1 MHIGVIGLGAMGEN
15 LILNLEEKGFAVSI
29 FNRTSSKTRG
39 FHTKHCT
46 KNIRD
51 FYDIESF
58 VTSLESP
65 KIILLM
71 VTAGPPVDKVLE
83 SLLPHLT
90 PEDIV
95 MDGGNSF
102 FEDTERRSA
111 QYEGKFRFLGC
122 GISGGEEGARH
133 GPSIMVGGDPDAW
146 KIVEEILVKIAACA
160 GDKSCCAYFGPGGA
174 GHFIK
179 MVHNGIEY
187 CEMEVLA
194 EAYMLLKMSGLA
206 NMDIGK
212 VLASWLENR
221 FLRGY
226 LLEIASEIL
235 RRDDNIVDSIE
246 DRATQKGTGL
256 QCVVTG
262 MHCGVPLTS
271 MADAVFARIIS
282 SRKELR
288 NAFSSR
294 VKVKRRGG
302 DSLCLGDLEKSVI
315 MAKSVAYVQG
325 FNLLA
330 EFSAQRGWDIDLRSV
345 CDVWKNGCILRSD
358 FLNVMEKMVCETG
371 GSFELSAPF
380 AMIYNEN
387 YEALKR
393 MTMLGAELEIPVSAL
408 SSSLFYINGIKTARG
423 GGNLIQAMR
432 DRFGGHTVKLLGKEE
447 NVHIEWSS

>member
-1 MHIGVIGLGAMGEN
+1 MHIGVIGLGLMGEN
-15 LILNLEEKGFAVSI
+15 LILNLEEKGYAVSI
-29 FNRTSSKTRG
+29 FNRTSSKTRN

-71 VTAGPPVDKVLE
+71 VTAGTPVDKVLE
-83 SLLPHLT
+83 SLLTHLT
-90 PEDIV
+90 PEDVV

-111 QYEGKFRFLGC
+111 QYKGKFRFLGC

-146 KIVEEILVKIAACA
+146 KSVEEILVKIAARA

-194 EAYMLLKMSGLA
+194 EVYMLLKMGGLG
-206 NMDIGK
+206 NKDIGK
-212 VLASWLENR
+212 VFASWQENR

-226 LLEIASEIL
+226 LVEIASEIL
-235 RRDDNIVDSIE
+235 KRDDNIIDTIE

-256 QCVVTG
+256 QCVAVG
-262 MHCGVPLTS
+262 MNCGVPLTS

-282 SRKELR
+282 SRKEVR
-288 NAFSSR
+288 DAFSSR
-294 VKVKRRGG
+294 IKVKRKGG
-302 DSLCLGDLEKSVI
+302 NSFCLGDLEKSAI
-315 MAKSVAYVQG
+315 MAKCVAYVQG
-325 FNLLA
+325 FNMIA

-358 FLNVMEKMVCETG
+358 FLNVVEKMVCER
-371 GSFELSAPF
+371 GSCFELSAPF

-393 MTMLGAELEIPVSAL
+393 MTMLGVEHEVPVSAL
-408 SSSLFYINGIKTARG
+408 SSSLFYINSIKTARG
-423 GGNLIQAMR
+423 GGSLIQAMR
-432 DRFGGHTVKLLGKEE
+432 DRFGGHTVRLLGQKES
-447 NVHIEWSS
+447 VHIEWNG